1 MSLSEFAIVESTL
14 REGEQFVKA
23 NFSSDDKV
31 EIAEALAVFGVEYI
45 ELTSPIA
52 SPQCLEALTLIC

>member
-31 EIAEALAVFGVEYI
+31 EIAEALAAFGVEYI
-45 ELTSPIA
+45 ELTTKRY
-52 SPQCLEALTLIC
+52 L